1 LPAIISAGEKLATY
15 SKALAS
21 KVGVSWSMEADGSSC
36 HQQKDKVVD
45 YCQKLLKAVDTAHHN
60 MEELVAKVEGKY
72 GTANIQQD
80 CR

>member
-1 LPAIISAGEKLATY
+1 
-15 SKALAS
+15 
-21 KVGVSWSMEADGSSC
+21 MEADGSSC